1 MKLSTLSLDHLGL
14 VAAIFDALGISEV
27 IDELIPKTRDC
38 KLSHS
43 AIIKALIINGL
54 GFVERR
60 LYIFPSY
67 FENLA
72 LERLFYPGV
81 VPGDFNEDV
90 VGRTLDRI
98 NRFGSSKLFNCIAMK
113 CMQQLSFGTHLYHV
127 DTTSFSVH
135 GEYEGPDCKPAIELT
150 LGHPKDGRWDLK
162 QFVVSMVRASV

>member
-1 MKLSTLSLDHLGL
+1 MKRPEMKLSTLSLDHLGL

-43 AIIKALIINGL
+43 SIIKALIINGL

-72 LERLFYPGV
+72 LERLFSQV
-81 VPGDFNEDV
+81 SFQE
-90 VGRTLDRI
+90 TLMKTLSAGLLIESIDSVRQ
-98 NRFGSSKLFNCIAMK
+98 SSSIA
-113 CMQQLSFGTHLYHV
+113 
-127 DTTSFSVH
+127 
-135 GEYEGPDCKPAIELT
+135 
-150 LGHPKDGRWDLK
+150 
-162 QFVVSMVRASV
+162 